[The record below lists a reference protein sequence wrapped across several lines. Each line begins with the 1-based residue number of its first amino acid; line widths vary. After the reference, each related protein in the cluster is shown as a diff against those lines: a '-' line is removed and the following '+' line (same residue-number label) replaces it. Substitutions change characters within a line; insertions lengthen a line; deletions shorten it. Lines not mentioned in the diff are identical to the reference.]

1 MVQRGEQHQGPWIE
15 EKKYVSIGDKE
26 RSYESQGDDGQQRRL
41 QGCEKK
47 KIGMDNKSERRA
59 KNKTRKYRDR

>member
-1 MVQRGEQHQGPWIE
+1 MKEWRRTTSRTLDRR
-15 EKKYVSIGDKE
+15 KKYVSIGDKE

-47 KIGMDNKSERRA
+47 EIGMDNKSERRA

>member
-1 MVQRGEQHQGPWIE
+1 M
-15 EKKYVSIGDKE
+15 EKNNIKDPGSIGDKE
-26 RSYESQGDDGQQRRL
+26 WSYESQDDDGQQRWL

-47 KIGMDNKSERRA
+47 EIGMDNKSERRA